1 MKEKIYLIEDTYVD
15 YHRFYLNKATNR
27 QEALE
32 KFWKDYD
39 IDAENKKD
47 IEEGYKPSRTKRQ
60 FRVFDVEQ
68 ELNGAGKTLG
78 VW

>member
-1 MKEKIYLIEDTYVD
+1 MERIKHGNVLMTIDDE
-15 YHRFYLNKATNR
+15 NK

-32 KFWKDYD
+32 KFWKDCD
-39 IDAENKKD
+39 IDAKNKKD
-47 IEEGYKPSRTKRQ
+47 IEEGYKPRTKRQ

-68 ELNGAGKTLG
+68 ELNGEGKTLG

>member
-1 MKEKIYLIEDTYVD
+1 MEEKIYLIEDTHAD
-15 YHRFYLNKATNR
+15 YHRFYLNKATNK

-32 KFWKDYD
+32 KFWKDCG
-39 IDAENKKD
+39 IDTENEKD
-47 IEEGYKPSRTKRQ
+47 IEEGYKPRTKRQ

-68 ELNGAGKTLG
+68 ELNGKGKTLG